1 MDGNDYR
8 DDGDDAN
15 NDDDNDD
22 QHVHHHFDGQLKTP
36 TIMMVMVMPITM
48 AMMMFSESKRAVGMM
63 HGPSVPPQ
71 DPTLPPTM
79 ANSPF
84 YMTDGSGDGDD
95 DDGGGDN
102 DEEEDEEYLVA
113 EEYSTLS
120 PQYIA
125 MVNNPFMSKTATLVI
140 KIIMRKEMFRMTKM
154 VVARF

>member
-1 MDGNDYR
+1 
-8 DDGDDAN
+8 
-15 NDDDNDD
+15 
-22 QHVHHHFDGQLKTP
+22 
-36 TIMMVMVMPITM
+36 MPITM

-95 DDGGGDN
+95 DDDGGD
-102 DEEEDEEYLVA
+102 DEEEEDEED
-113 EEYSTLS
+113 STWS
-120 PQYIA
+120 PQCIA

-154 VVARF
+154 VMAMLVIMMLMM

>member
-1 MDGNDYR
+1 M
-8 DDGDDAN
+8 
-15 NDDDNDD
+15 
-22 QHVHHHFDGQLKTP
+22 HHHFDGQLKTP

-95 DDGGGDN
+95 DDDGGD
-102 DEEEDEEYLVA
+102 DDEDEED
-113 EEYSTLS
+113 STLS

-154 VVARF
+154 VMAMLVIMMLMM